1 MRVNARVWEQ
11 EIVLKRAVRQ
21 RSRWP
26 TKVRPR
32 MGHQRSSP
40 ENIPFENRNE
50 PSGVSIVLLVSHY
63 LNLSHPGGN
72 SVQGSFGQLWVFY
85 GFCDRQT
92 NLPARAVAYR
102 LYINVYEEVKRSFTQ
117 GKFHC
122 LPDGRG

>member
-63 LNLSHPGGN
+63 LNLSHPGEN
-72 SVQGSFGQLWVFY
+72 SVQGGASAKPPGASSGSGRVASRSIQEASRKGFY
-85 GFCDRQT
+85 SGTKNRS
-92 NLPARAVAYR
+92 
-102 LYINVYEEVKRSFTQ
+102 VKFMS
-117 GKFHC
+117 G
-122 LPDGRG
+122 DSNS